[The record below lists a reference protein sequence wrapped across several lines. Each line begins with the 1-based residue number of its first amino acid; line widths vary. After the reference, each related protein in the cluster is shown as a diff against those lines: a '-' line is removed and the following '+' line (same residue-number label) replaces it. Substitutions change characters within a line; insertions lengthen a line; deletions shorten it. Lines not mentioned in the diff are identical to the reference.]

1 MAAGPNSMVALIIP
15 MSSSSAGPKPQP
27 PGQPPRPDQGL
38 PGQLP
43 RPEHPIYYPLPPGAP
58 VDPAYGIPEGA
69 RPDQGLP
76 GSQPKPDQG
85 LPKPPGQPSHP
96 IVLPPGNG
104 DWEPVYIWGQRILAQ
119 IRAFRA
125 SSQSPIRVC
134 RRLRRRISICQA
146 MPSGWS
152 VGRLRPAG

>member
-58 VDPAYGIPEGA
+58 LIPVRHSRGGA
-69 RPDQGLP
+69 PGPGLA
-76 GSQPKPDQG
+76 
-85 LPKPPGQPSHP
+85 
-96 IVLPPGNG
+96 
-104 DWEPVYIWGQRILAQ
+104 RLA
-119 IRAFRA
+119 AEA
-125 SSQSPIRVC
+125 
-134 RRLRRRISICQA
+134 
-146 MPSGWS
+146 
-152 VGRLRPAG
+152 